1 MGIVEGKEE
10 HRNLTLYPLSAVKK
24 PMPPVPATNTSIFG
38 HPENRKVAE
47 RQGGGSSRQK
57 TILRRRGAV
66 AAGRSIAVGELAEL
80 HEVHTRVGGQQVES
94 ALEQSG

>member
-1 MGIVEGKEE
+1 MSTEIS
-10 HRNLTLYPLSAVKK
+10 PAPPSAQLRD
-24 PMPPVPATNTSIFG
+24 PRPPSPQREYLIFG